1 MKYGV
6 NDKPKPLEMLGYAL
20 QWFCV
25 MISTVLVLAGVVS
38 KLHYDD
44 AGMQTVYT
52 QKMFFLT
59 ALALVVQ
66 VFWGHKMPVMI
77 GPASVLLV
85 GILSSRN
92 ASIDAIYTAIALGG
106 LMLIPLS
113 FGRVFNVIQKVIT
126 PRIIIVILMLVALSL
141 APLVLKLSLGIGQ
154 VSAFKSFAFSLS
166 LAFAVMFL
174 GAKLPGAWKSMSMFF
189 GVVAGALAYWAIFG
203 MPPGGAP
210 DAYKWGDLWNNLFI
224 RPEFDM
230 NVIPAFILCFL
241 ALFVNEVGSVY
252 AVGALIGEKG
262 LAEKGRRALRTTGA
276 FNFLSGSCGVIGQV
290 DFSTS
295 PGVIAATGCAS
306 KYPVALMGLLVVA
319 CALVPQS
326 IAVLHLVPQE
336 VMGAVLFYVLAAQFA
351 SGIQMAVKEKS
362 VVRAEDG
369 LVIGLPVMA
378 AICIAFAP
386 AEFFDSM
393 PALARPILGNG
404 FTAGCVLAL
413 ILEHIVCRRRA

>member
-1 MKYGV
+1 MLNGQNALLSVGMKYGV

-25 MISTVLVLAGVVS
+25 MIPTVLVLAGVVS

-59 ALALVVQ
+59 GLALVVQ

-174 GAKLPGAWKSMSMFF
+174 GAKLPARGSRCRCSS
-189 GVVAGALAYWAIFG
+189 ALSRARSRTGRFS
-203 MPPGGAP
+203 
-210 DAYKWGDLWNNLFI
+210 
-224 RPEFDM
+224 E
-230 NVIPAFILCFL
+230 C
-241 ALFVNEVGSVY
+241 
-252 AVGALIGEKG
+252 
-262 LAEKGRRALRTTGA
+262 RRAALPTPTNGETCGTT
-276 FNFLSGSCGVIGQV
+276 FLYAPN
-290 DFSTS
+290 ST
-295 PGVIAATGCAS
+295 
-306 KYPVALMGLLVVA
+306 
-319 CALVPQS
+319 
-326 IAVLHLVPQE
+326 
-336 VMGAVLFYVLAAQFA
+336 
-351 SGIQMAVKEKS
+351 
-362 VVRAEDG
+362 
-369 LVIGLPVMA
+369 
-378 AICIAFAP
+378 
-386 AEFFDSM
+386 
-393 PALARPILGNG
+393 
-404 FTAGCVLAL
+404 
-413 ILEHIVCRRRA
+413 